1 MKLKSLNNFSF
12 LSPLP
17 FFYLYLF
24 KYLSTSKPIFLS
36 SSVSLFLLLLIL
48 CKCSISLQTTS
59 SKTCKLIC
67 RQRFFFES
75 LNFDFEN
82 DTFWENCIGSHCVY
96 TLCLHFW
103 FWPQIYS
110 NVTWHENIS
119 SFEGYWII
127 YIHAKVTLAS
137 QSIKKK
143 VKLN

>member
-1 MKLKSLNNFSF
+1 MNLKSLNNFSF

-67 RQRFFFES
+67 RQRFIWKFK
-75 LNFDFEN
+75 
-82 DTFWENCIGSHCVY
+82 FWFWKWYFLRKLHRFTLCVY
-96 TLCLHFW
+96 TVFTFLILAANLFKCNLARKYFKFWRILDHLHSR
-103 FWPQIYS
+103 Q
-110 NVTWHENIS
+110 
-119 SFEGYWII
+119 GYFGLSK
-127 YIHAKVTLAS
+127 Y
-137 QSIKKK
+137 
-143 VKLN
+143 